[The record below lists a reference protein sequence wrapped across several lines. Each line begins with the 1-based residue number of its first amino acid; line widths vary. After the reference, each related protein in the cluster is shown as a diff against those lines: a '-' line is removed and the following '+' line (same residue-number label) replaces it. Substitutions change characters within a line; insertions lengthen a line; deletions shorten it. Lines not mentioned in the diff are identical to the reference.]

1 MSEKTYAETFVFM
14 LYGDGT
20 FAWANAIPSGESF
33 DEILGESA
41 WKRCDPADE
50 NRVRDGLVKLVL
62 ENKQELQ
69 TTIRNLEGDRFLV
82 CMRRLPL
89 FQPAQHT
96 VVGWCRRL
104 SDEVLTLTH
113 REREILLLVCEEMT
127 SEQIGK
133 RLHIATNTVETH
145 RQNIAKK
152 LGTSSVVGQVRAAIR
167 GGLIEA

>member
-1 MSEKTYAETFVFM
+1 
-14 LYGDGT
+14 
-20 FAWANAIPSGESF
+20 
-33 DEILGESA
+33 
-41 WKRCDPADE
+41 
-50 NRVRDGLVKLVL
+50 
-62 ENKQELQ
+62 
-69 TTIRNLEGDRFLV
+69 
-82 CMRRLPL
+82 MRRLPI
-89 FQPAQHT
+89 FQPAQHA
-96 VVGWCRRL
+96 VVGWCKRL

-133 RLHIATNTVETH
+133 HLHIATNTVETH